1 MANEQLHGVLR
12 HLQSLRET
20 HALAEASDAQLL
32 ERFAARHEESAFTAL
47 LKRHGPM
54 VLGVSRRVLP
64 TMQDAE
70 DVFQATFLLLAKKA
84 TSIREQRSVA
94 SWLHGVAHRLA
105 LKMRVQQARRVGREK
120 RAAEERSMRSDDDS
134 GWPEV
139 QAILDAALDALPEKY
154 RAALVL
160 CYLEGK
166 SHAEATEQ
174 LGCPLA
180 TLRTHVARSRK
191 LLRERLTK
199 QGLTLSTAG
208 LVSLLLASAAP
219 AAAPA
224 ALTQATVQ
232 AALALAAG
240 QQAAALCST
249 QVAGL
254 VEGGL
259 RTMSL
264 GKLKSAST

>member
-1 MANEQLHGVLR
+1 MVHAQLHGVLR
-12 HLQSLRET
+12 HLRSLRET
-20 HALAEASDAQLL
+20 QALADASDAQLL
-32 ERFAARHEESAFTAL
+32 ERFAARHEESAFAAL

-64 TMQDAE
+64 TVQDAE

-84 TSIREQRSVA
+84 TSIRKQGSVA

-105 LKMRVQQARRVGREK
+105 LKMRLQYARRLGREQ
-120 RAAEERSMRSDDDS
+120 RAAEGRLMKPDSDG

-139 QAILDAALDALPEKY
+139 QAALDTALDALPERY

-166 SHAEATEQ
+166 SHAEAAEQ
-174 LGCPLA
+174 LGCPLT
-180 TLRTHVARSRK
+180 TLSTQVARGRK

-208 LVSLLLASAAP
+208 LASLLLASAAP

-224 ALTQATVQ
+224 V
-232 AALALAAG
+232 
-240 QQAAALCST
+240 
-249 QVAGL
+249 L
-254 VEGGL
+254 VWRWRRSPG
-259 RTMSL
+259 
-264 GKLKSAST
+264 